1 MRGVAVNNGAGIWLI
16 LQEEYLG
23 GLGGD
28 WYYIFIYTS
37 PGVQLFIDGSRA
49 QRLGHTRVLGPKWGK
64 CEEDENGKM

>member
-1 MRGVAVNNGAGIWLI
+1 MVQGFGLFCRRSIGR
-16 LQEEYLG
+16 